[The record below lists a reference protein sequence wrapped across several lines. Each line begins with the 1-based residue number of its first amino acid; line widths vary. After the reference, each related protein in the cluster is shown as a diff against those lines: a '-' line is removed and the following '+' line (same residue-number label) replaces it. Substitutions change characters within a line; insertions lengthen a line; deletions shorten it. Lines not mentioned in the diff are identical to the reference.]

1 MQCPNCLI
9 TLSEGSTDC
18 FSCGSTLPK
27 YPNLGSDQTYDQT
40 RAQAQTQFTQSPPNQ
55 TLDYRPFGQTDPYQS
70 SQPTQP
76 TEPTQTNQPYQPYS
90 FPEPAQPTQSQTY
103 EVSDK
108 KPNYYQPSSA
118 SHTNPYAIRK
128 QLEAIEK
135 RNQYRTFGIVFLGIG
150 VIVLLIGFF
159 MYLTIGEWIYCGAS
173 FIFIGA
179 GIITILTN
187 LGKGPVSI

>member
-1 MQCPNCLI
+1 MKCPNCLI
-9 TLSEGSTDC
+9 TLPEGSTVC
-18 FSCGSTLPK
+18 FSCDSTLPQ
-27 YPNLGSDQTYDQT
+27 YPNLASGQTFDQTQD
-40 RAQAQTQFTQSPPNQ
+40 QAQTQLTQPTPPPNQ
-55 TLDYRPFGQTDPYQS
+55 TLDYRPFGQTEPYQS
-70 SQPTQP
+70 YQ
-76 TEPTQTNQPYQPYS
+76 PTQTNQPYQPYA
-90 FPEPAQPTQSQTY
+90 FPEPTQPTPAPSY
-103 EVSDK
+103 EVADK
-108 KPNYYQPSSA
+108 KANYYQPSSS

-135 RNQYRTFGIVFLGIG
+135 RNQYKTFGIVFLGIG

-187 LGKGPVSI
+187 LGKGPASI